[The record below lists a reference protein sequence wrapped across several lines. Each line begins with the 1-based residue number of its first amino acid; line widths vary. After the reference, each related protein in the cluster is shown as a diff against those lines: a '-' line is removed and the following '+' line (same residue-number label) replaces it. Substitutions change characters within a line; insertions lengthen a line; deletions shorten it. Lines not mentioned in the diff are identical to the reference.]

1 MKLSSKSWIKLPLAL
16 KQLPG
21 ITRAA
26 ADVGAY
32 IIHQCSESPQPV
44 SLTEAAELL
53 GLCERT
59 ARRAASALIAA
70 GLIEVHAERGKPSVY
85 QITDECKALC
95 ASAIGSGAGA
105 GSRAGRRSAAA
116 AAMNS
121 TEREEMEAY
130 MSLVNSTI

>member
-44 SLTEAAELL
+44 SLAEAAELL
-53 GLCERT
+53 GLHERT
-59 ARRAASALIAA
+59 VYRAVSALVAA
-70 GLIEVHAERGKPSVY
+70 DLIEVQAERGKPSVY
-85 QITDECKALC
+85 QITDKCKELC
-95 ASAIGSGAGA
+95 ASALVTVT
-105 GSRAGRRSAAA
+105 GSRASSKQRMSAA
-116 AAMNS
+116 
-121 TEREEMEAY
+121 EREEMEEY
-130 MSLVNSTI
+130 LSLVNRTI